1 MLNCKKYKVGAA
13 FDDANLCVLK
23 SGLSFGN
30 ANHQLKDPIIRVVT
44 NNIETPI
51 YRELREMIGYDD
63 ENFDD
68 IS

>member
-1 MLNCKKYKVGAA
+1 MNCKKYKVGAA

-23 SGLSFGN
+23 SGLNTGS
-30 ANHQLKDPIIRVVT
+30 AIHHLKDPIIRVVT

-51 YRELREMIGYDD
+51 YWELREMIESDD